1 MEFSIGTYAIAF
13 LAGVLSTLSP
23 CVLPLLPIIIGSSL
37 AEHKVGP
44 FVLAAGMALSFAIIG
59 TMLASVGISIGLNQ
73 NSFRYAAAVIMFFIG
88 IVLISNN
95 LQERF
100 ASASS
105 GISSVGSSLLARVSI
120 GGLKGQ
126 FVIGLLLGLIWS
138 PCVGPTLGAAV
149 TIASQGSDLIKVA
162 IMMAIF
168 GLGASLPIVILGLL
182 SREAMLKAKV
192 KFQGVSGIGKTVF
205 GVFLIVVSLAILS
218 GQDKKTEEFLNEH
231 SPDWLTVLT
240 STY

>member
-23 CVLPLLPIIIGSSL
+23 CVLPLLPIIIGSSF
-37 AEHKVGP
+37 AEHKAGP

-59 TMLASVGISIGLNQ
+59 TMLASVGMSIGLNQ
-73 NSFRYAAAVIMFFIG
+73 NSIRYVAAVIMFFIG
-88 IVLISNN
+88 VVLSSNN
-95 LQERF
+95 LQERL
-100 ASASS
+100 AVASS
-105 GISSVGSSLLARVSI
+105 GISSVGSNFLAKVSI
-120 GGLKGQ
+120 DGLKGQ

-168 GLGASLPIVILGLL
+168 GLGAALPIIILGLL
-182 SREAMLKAKV
+182 SREAMLKTKV
-192 KFQGVSGIGKTVF
+192 KLQGASGIGKKIF
-205 GVFLIVVSLAILS
+205 GMLLIVVSLSILI
-218 GQDKKTEEFLNEH
+218 GQDKKAEEILNQY
-231 SPDWLTVLT
+231 SPDWLTSLT
-240 STY
+240 TTY

>member
-1 MEFSIGTYAIAF
+1 MEFSIGAYAIAF

-59 TMLASVGISIGLNQ
+59 TMLASVGVSNGLNQ

-105 GISSVGSSLLARVSI
+105 GISSVGYWSFTRINLESLCRAD
-120 GGLKGQ
+120 
-126 FVIGLLLGLIWS
+126 LGS
-138 PCVGPTLGAAV
+138 
-149 TIASQGSDLIKVA
+149 GS
-162 IMMAIF
+162 
-168 GLGASLPIVILGLL
+168 
-182 SREAMLKAKV
+182 
-192 KFQGVSGIGKTVF
+192 
-205 GVFLIVVSLAILS
+205 
-218 GQDKKTEEFLNEH
+218 
-231 SPDWLTVLT
+231 
-240 STY
+240 YYC

>member
-1 MEFSIGTYAIAF
+1 M
-13 LAGVLSTLSP
+13 
-23 CVLPLLPIIIGSSL
+23 
-37 AEHKVGP
+37 
-44 FVLAAGMALSFAIIG
+44 
-59 TMLASVGISIGLNQ
+59 
-73 NSFRYAAAVIMFFIG
+73 
-88 IVLISNN
+88 
-95 LQERF
+95 
-100 ASASS
+100 
-105 GISSVGSSLLARVSI
+105 
-120 GGLKGQ
+120 
-126 FVIGLLLGLIWS
+126 
-138 PCVGPTLGAAV
+138 GAAV

-192 KFQGVSGIGKTVF
+192 KFQGASGIGKTVF
-205 GVFLIVVSLAILS
+205 GIFLIVVSLAILS